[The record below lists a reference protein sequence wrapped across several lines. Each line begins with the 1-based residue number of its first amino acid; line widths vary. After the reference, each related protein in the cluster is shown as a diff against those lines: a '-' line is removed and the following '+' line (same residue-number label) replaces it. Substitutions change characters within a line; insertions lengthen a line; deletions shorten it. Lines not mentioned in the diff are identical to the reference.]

1 MPLNFALAGQPT
13 VREFVDART
22 KVTLTSVELE
32 LWVFKK
38 GEDPWERRGGPN
50 QRWEQR
56 LGTRSPSENL
66 GTKTMLKSQ
75 MRREG
80 MEAER
85 GQRRTNPG
93 QGREV
98 GGVRMWGQGA

>member
-1 MPLNFALAGQPT
+1 MNFAFAGQPT

-56 LGTRSPSENL
+56 LGTRGPSENS
-66 GTKTMLKSQ
+66 GTKTLLKSQ

-85 GQRRTNPG
+85 AGRRTNPG
-93 QGREV
+93 QGGEV
-98 GGVRMWGQGA
+98 GG